1 MFGSFPSCHRCCL
14 AIRMCVSVLLWKLPK
29 NGLIHCNSCINDM
42 GHCASVHD
50 CMTKQW
56 CLLGWHLCMPL
67 TRTAL
72 HTQLSMIVE
81 VFGIPDIAGTNQNG
95 ALKP

>member
-50 CMTKQW
+50 QAVVSFGVASLYAADPHC
-56 CLLGWHLCMPL
+56 
-67 TRTAL
+67 TAYA
-72 HTQLSMIVE
+72 IVN
-81 VFGIPDIAGTNQNG
+81 DS
-95 ALKP
+95 